1 MRSKKYHVYLTE
13 EEKRLVIKALIDER
27 NALLATGHYTDA
39 IDDLLVQITRTKP
52 KNMLVV
58 AV

>member
-1 MRSKKYHVYLTE
+1 MRNKKYHIYLTE
-13 EEKRLVIKALIDER
+13 EERKLAIKALIDER
-27 NALLATGHYTDA
+27 NALIVAGRYTDA
-39 IDDLLVQITRTKP
+39 IDDLLVRILSRKP

>member
-1 MRSKKYHVYLTE
+1 MRRKKYHVYLTE

-27 NALLATGHYTDA
+27 NALLATGHYSDA
-39 IDDLLVQITRTKP
+39 IDDLLVRITRIRP

>member
-39 IDDLLVQITRTKP
+39 IDDLLV
-52 KNMLVV
+52 
-58 AV
+58 

>member
-1 MRSKKYHVYLTE
+1 M
-13 EEKRLVIKALIDER
+13 VIKALIDER
-27 NALLATGHYTDA
+27 NILIATGHYTDA
-39 IDDLLVQITRTKP
+39 IDDLLVRITRTKP

>member
-13 EEKRLVIKALIDER
+13 EEKRLIIKALIDER
-27 NALLATGHYTDA
+27 NALLAAGHYTDA
-39 IDDLLVQITRTKP
+39 IDDLLVRVVTRKT

>member
-13 EEKRLVIKALIDER
+13 EERRLVIKALIDER

>member
-13 EEKRLVIKALIDER
+13 EEKRLIIKALIDER
-27 NALLATGHYTDA
+27 NTLIAAGHYTDA
-39 IDDLLVQITRTKP
+39 IDDLLVRVVTRKP

>member
-1 MRSKKYHVYLTE
+1 MRRKKYHVYLTE
-13 EEKRLVIKALIDER
+13 GEKRMVIKALIDER
-27 NALLATGHYTDA
+27 NILIATGHYTDA
-39 IDDLLVQITRTKP
+39 IDDLLVRITRTKP

>member
-1 MRSKKYHVYLTE
+1 MRRKKYHVYLTE

-39 IDDLLVQITRTKP
+39 IDDLLVRITRIRP

>member
-13 EEKRLVIKALIDER
+13 EEKRMVIKALIDER
-27 NALLATGHYTDA
+27 NILITTGHYTDA
-39 IDDLLVQITRTKP
+39 IDDLLVRITRIRP

>member
-39 IDDLLVQITRTKP
+39 IDDLLVRITRIRP